1 MEEYTKGQE
10 REKRREQ
17 ERKERRWT
25 TERKEGK
32 IPCVTHVMGKANE
45 YLICSLTPPH
55 PNQMWFTTSTKKICE
70 TLTEKKEIR
79 NKLYNSE

>member
-45 YLICSLTPPH
+45 YLICSLTV
-55 PNQMWFTTSTKKICE
+55 I
-70 TLTEKKEIR
+70 
-79 NKLYNSE
+79 

>member
-1 MEEYTKGQE
+1 MKEYTKGQE

-45 YLICSLTPPH
+45 YLICSLTPLA
-55 PNQMWFTTSTKKICE
+55 F
-70 TLTEKKEIR
+70 EKTQKFR
-79 NKLYNSE
+79 

>member
-10 REKRREQ
+10 REKRRGQ

-45 YLICSLTPPH
+45 YLICSLTPLA
-55 PNQMWFTTSTKKICE
+55 F
-70 TLTEKKEIR
+70 EKTQKFR
-79 NKLYNSE
+79 

>member
-1 MEEYTKGQE
+1 MKEYTKGQE

-45 YLICSLTPPH
+45 YLICSLTNPEKSD
-55 PNQMWFTTSTKKICE
+55 QKFFSFTI
-70 TLTEKKEIR
+70 L
-79 NKLYNSE
+79 NY

>member
-55 PNQMWFTTSTKKICE
+55 PNQMWFTTSTKR
-70 TLTEKKEIR
+70 KK
-79 NKLYNSE
+79 NV